1 MMTPNTKSDPSEL
14 TAKFDLND
22 LANNNKVKVEIVS
35 AEDPEEKRAR
45 IKREGEDAKMK
56 RWLTLLLVSST
67 IALCAWTVLTGQSSG
82 ESLLKLLVPATIGYI
97 FGRYT

>member
-1 MMTPNTKSDPSEL
+1 MTPNTKSNPSEL
-14 TAKFDLND
+14 TSKYDLNE
-22 LANNNKVKVEIVS
+22 LADKYKVEVKIVP

-67 IALCAWTVLTGQSSG
+67 IALCAWTVLTGQSVG

>member
-1 MMTPNTKSDPSEL
+1 MTPNTDSNQSEL
-14 TAKFDLND
+14 TVKVDLND
-22 LANNNKVKVEIVS
+22 LANKYKIS
-35 AEDPEEKRAR
+35 IDPAEDPEEKKAR

-67 IALCAWTVLTGQSSG
+67 IALCAWAVLTGQSAG